1 MHRIKLIAIAFT
13 LNACTST
20 KAIISTTSDLDR
32 ILQNISAYKRVTG
45 FGVSVFT
52 KDTVLYQKAF
62 GYSDLE
68 LQTPYTVN
76 TQQKIASISKT
87 TIAVALMKGQEMGLF
102 SLDDPINHHLPFE
115 VVNPYFPDSDITLRH
130 LAMHTSSIK
139 YSEQIT
145 DSLIYENS
153 DMNIS
158 EFFKAHLIKD
168 GKWYNDTNYHKAKPG
183 ELGDYSNLGATLA
196 AYLVEY
202 SSGMPFPAFVQK
214 HIFSP
219 LALKHTGYTN
229 TQATQYYSYRSQN
242 KFDQVDQSRESL
254 YPSGDQVT
262 TIKDL
267 TSFCQAIMNGGTFRS
282 QSILT
287 ANSVQEMLDA
297 SRLKSLD
304 DEIHKQGIF
313 WSTMKSPLGIPREMI
328 GHNGGDYGIYTMMF
342 FDQKSGVGYILLTN
356 TGLQEGNHI
365 SMVGI
370 YQSLWNY
377 ARSR

>member
-196 AYLVEY
+196 AGDREPEVHC
-202 SSGMPFPAFVQK
+202 S
-214 HIFSP
+214 
-219 LALKHTGYTN
+219 LANGTPPCCKSN
-229 TQATQYYSYRSQN
+229 AVATRMIRNQISFLSQH
-242 KFDQVDQSRESL
+242 K
-254 YPSGDQVT
+254 
-262 TIKDL
+262 
-267 TSFCQAIMNGGTFRS
+267 
-282 QSILT
+282 IL
-287 ANSVQEMLDA
+287 
-297 SRLKSLD
+297 
-304 DEIHKQGIF
+304 
-313 WSTMKSPLGIPREMI
+313 
-328 GHNGGDYGIYTMMF
+328 
-342 FDQKSGVGYILLTN
+342 
-356 TGLQEGNHI
+356 
-365 SMVGI
+365 
-370 YQSLWNY
+370 
-377 ARSR
+377 